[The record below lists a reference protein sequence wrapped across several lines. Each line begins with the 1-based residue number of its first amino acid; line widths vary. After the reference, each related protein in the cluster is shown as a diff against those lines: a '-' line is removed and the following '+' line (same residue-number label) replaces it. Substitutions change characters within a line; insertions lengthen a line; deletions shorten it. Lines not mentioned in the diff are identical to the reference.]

1 MSYIFLKEL
10 NLKEFSLNAP
20 NTWPWALFMFIFIF
34 RQPPATFCLFK
45 THFKWYSH
53 MMRVMATCLAYFMA
67 SFYIPS
73 DLGSR
78 HGQRTQHKLHFC

>member
-1 MSYIFLKEL
+1 
-10 NLKEFSLNAP
+10 
-20 NTWPWALFMFIFIF
+20 
-34 RQPPATFCLFK
+34 
-45 THFKWYSH
+45 

-73 DLGSR
+73 DLGLR